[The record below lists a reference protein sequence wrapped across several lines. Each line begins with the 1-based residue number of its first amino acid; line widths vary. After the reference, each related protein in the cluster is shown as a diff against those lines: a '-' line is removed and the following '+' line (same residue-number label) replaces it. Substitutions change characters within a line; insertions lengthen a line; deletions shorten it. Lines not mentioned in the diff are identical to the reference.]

1 MPVDAVKVTVDTT
14 GTDRM
19 RITGI
24 SKAPPTKEEEMIQN
38 DNDSLV
44 AGMPS
49 QTDLSG
55 DTQGHSHTHDKDGQ
69 TRLDTDDHQ
78 TG

>member
-1 MPVDAVKVTVDTT
+1 M
-14 GTDRM
+14 M
-19 RITGI
+19 
-24 SKAPPTKEEEMIQN
+24 SY
-38 DNDSLV
+38 V

-55 DTQGHSHTHDKDGQ
+55 DTQGQSHTHDKDGQ
-69 TRLDTDDHQ
+69 TSLDTDDHQ